1 MMPMAYELKRVLRE
15 DRRRR
20 WCADELAGIA
30 TAPVYVFPDQARFD
44 ADEVDAMARVLHLG
58 PPRLPHDEVLFEV
71 TDRGPQLAS
80 IVAYVTA
87 RDGHVDGFLLLRER
101 WARRWSDVMCRAR
114 FLENCVAEIEPHP
127 LRAWEEQP
135 DAYASVLTGLV
146 WRALAWLST
155 GAPVRSESVPA
166 TRRPK
171 LARRGVSGW
180 EYRVVNIDPARVVA
194 VARARGGTHASPRW
208 HIRRGHFRTL
218 ADGRRTFVRAC
229 AVGDRARG
237 GIVKDYR
244 VRLGLSS

>member
-1 MMPMAYELKRVLRE
+1 MMPTAYELKRLLRE
-15 DRRRR
+15 DCRRR

-30 TAPVYVFPDQARFD
+30 IAPVYLFPDQARFD
-44 ADEVDAMARVLHLG
+44 ADEIDAMARALHVG

-87 RDGHVDGFLLLRER
+87 RDGDVDGFLFLRER
-101 WARRWSDVMCRAR
+101 CARRWSDVMCRAR

-127 LRAWEEQP
+127 SRASEEQP

-146 WRALAWLST
+146 WRALAWLSQ
-155 GAPVRSESVPA
+155 GATVRSEAVPA

-180 EYRVVNIDPARVVA
+180 EYRIVKIDPARAAA
-194 VARARGGTHASPRW
+194 VARAQGGTHASPRW

-229 AVGDRARG
+229 AVGDAASG
-237 GIVKDYR
+237 GVVKDYC
-244 VRLGLSS
+244 VRPGPSS